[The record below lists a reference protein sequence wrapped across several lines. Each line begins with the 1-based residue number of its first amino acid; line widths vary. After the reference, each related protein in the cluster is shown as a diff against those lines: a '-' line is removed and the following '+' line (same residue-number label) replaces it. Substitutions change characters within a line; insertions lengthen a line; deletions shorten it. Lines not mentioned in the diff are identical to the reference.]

1 MGMRRWGIALAATLA
16 LSGVAGRAT
25 AQAVRNGDEARV
37 CLCQEQLVSSL
48 NADVQAQSR
57 AYEEKRQAFETLDK
71 QVQTARP
78 QVNVKNQA
86 EIDAFKQLLE
96 RRDGAADALNG
107 QATSSY
113 AEAVRRYNAAVTDY
127 NNNCAGKAFDQDQL
141 GQQRLNLVCPKP

>member
-1 MGMRRWGIALAATLA
+1 MGMRGWGIAFVGALA
-16 LSGVAGRAT
+16 LSGMAGTAA
-25 AQAVRNGDEARV
+25 AQAVRGGDEARA

-48 NADVQAQSR
+48 NADVQGQSR
-57 AYEEKRQAFETLDK
+57 AYEEKRQSFEALDK

-96 RRDGAADALNG
+96 RRDAAADALNG
-107 QATSSY
+107 QATTSY

-141 GQQRLNLVCPKP
+141 GQARQNLVCPKP

>member
-1 MGMRRWGIALAATLA
+1 MGMRGWGFAFVGALA
-16 LSGVAGRAT
+16 LSSVADTAA
-25 AQAVRNGDEARV
+25 AQAVRGGDEARA

-57 AYEEKRQAFETLDK
+57 AYEEKRQAFEALDK

-96 RRDGAADALNG
+96 RRDAAADALNG

-127 NNNCAGKAFDQDQL
+127 NNNCAGKPFDQDQL
-141 GQQRLNLVCPKP
+141 GQERHNLVCPKP